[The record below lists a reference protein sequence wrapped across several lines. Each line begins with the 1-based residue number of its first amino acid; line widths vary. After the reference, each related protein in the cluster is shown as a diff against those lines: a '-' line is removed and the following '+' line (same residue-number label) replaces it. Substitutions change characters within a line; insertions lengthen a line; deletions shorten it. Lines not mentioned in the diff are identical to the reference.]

1 MMFFTKM
8 DGYWK
13 NRNKNV
19 TKMGMIVKGVYCNCL
34 EQVVFTKPCEDNC
47 ILHKF
52 TSPNSLVF
60 IMKYFDVYIVYSN
73 YTQIFHIYPSYTI

>member
-1 MMFFTKM
+1 MG
-8 DGYWK
+8 D
-13 NRNKNV
+13 RNKNV
-19 TKMGMIVKGVYCNCL
+19 TKMGMIIKGVYCNCL
-34 EQVVFTKPCEDNC
+34 EWVVFTRPCEDHR

-73 YTQIFHIYPSYTI
+73 